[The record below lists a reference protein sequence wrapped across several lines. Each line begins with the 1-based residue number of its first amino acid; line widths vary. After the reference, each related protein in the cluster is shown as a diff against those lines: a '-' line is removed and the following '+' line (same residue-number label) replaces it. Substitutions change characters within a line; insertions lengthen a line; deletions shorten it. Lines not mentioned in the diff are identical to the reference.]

1 MALSFS
7 PPFLVFSLLRSIF
20 HVVESISIL
29 SSVFSSHLLRKTLSA
44 HITLAVLCLFLFL
57 YKSLSPPHS
66 LYLIALLMFCA
77 PSNSFSHALTSLSL
91 SLPVVHFHFLLCSV
105 LSLPLSLRDCSK
117 VSAPIRLNS
126 FTSSLFPLDS
136 TQNMEKALISLFAPL
151 PYTSLPCPAATS
163 PVLSS
168 HPSCKRSTHRPLP
181 LRPPAPVQCCFRH
194 SSER

>member
-1 MALSFS
+1 MLRKECTSEMYTQTTVLFLFMALSFS

-91 SLPVVHFHFLLCSV
+91 SLSPCCTLSFPPLLRP
-105 LSLPLSLRDCSK
+105 LP
-117 VSAPIRLNS
+117 P
-126 FTSSLFPLDS
+126 
-136 TQNMEKALISLFAPL
+136 SLFA
-151 PYTSLPCPAATS
+151 
-163 PVLSS
+163 
-168 HPSCKRSTHRPLP
+168 
-181 LRPPAPVQCCFRH
+181 
-194 SSER
+194 